1 MSRLP
6 YVSSLSSTHR
16 MFFPL
21 ALVLFEFSVYLANDM
36 ILPGMPAVI
45 HTFHSDIAYIPT
57 AMTAYLLG
65 GALLQWFLGPLSDR
79 VGRRPVLLVGVL
91 GFTVMCL
98 ATLLVT
104 SIEQFFVLRVIQG
117 MGLCFVTAVGYAAIQ
132 ENFEEATAVKVMAL
146 MANIALIAP
155 LIGPLAGAALV
166 TIAPWQSIFVFIAT
180 LTLLSFFGLHRF
192 MPKIA
197 SASSAKSPFSWAAV
211 ASDYCAVLSNRRFM
225 MGTCAAAF
233 VTLPLLIWISQA
245 PMILMVKAHLSPI
258 AFGLWQVPIFTG
270 LIIGNFAVGPLVARM
285 PIGRLVNIGVPF
297 VLGGLCLA
305 WVAMLIAPASYVWLV
320 IGMTISALGSGISS
334 AALTRLTLFSTP
346 IAKGTVSAAF
356 SMIMMLIFTL
366 GMEGVA
372 LGYPYGGNLFF
383 ASIALIFGIVF
394 FICAKRFTARV
405 FVPKDKKSDL
415 CSFN

>member
-1 MSRLP
+1 MSRLLYAGP
-6 YVSSLSSTHR
+6 LSSTHR

-45 HTFHSDIAYIPT
+45 HTFHSNIAYIPT

-91 GFTVMCL
+91 GFAVMCL

-104 SIEQFFVLRVIQG
+104 SITQFFVLRVIQG

-132 ENFEEATAVKVMAL
+132 ETFEEATAEKVTAL

-166 TIAPWQSIFVFIAT
+166 TIAPWQSIFVFIAA
-180 LTLLSFFGLHRF
+180 LTLLSFIGLYRF
-192 MPKIA
+192 MPKISLPLA
-197 SASSAKSPFSWAAV
+197 AKLPFSWTAV
-211 ASDYCAVLSNRRFM
+211 VSDYCAVLSHRRFM
-225 MGTCAAAF
+225 LGTCAVAF

-245 PMILMVKAHLSPI
+245 PMILMVKANLSPI

-270 LIIGNFAVGPLVARM
+270 LIVGNFAVGPLVARM
-285 PIGRLVNIGVPF
+285 PIVRLVNIGVPF
-297 VLGGLCLA
+297 VLSGLCLA
-305 WVAMLIAPASYVWLV
+305 WVAMLIAPTNYIWLV
-320 IGMTISALGSGISS
+320 IGMTISAIGCGISS

-346 IAKGTVSAAF
+346 IAKGTASAAF
-356 SMIMMLIFTL
+356 SMVMMLIFTL

-372 LGYPYGGNLFF
+372 QGYPYGGNLFF
-383 ASIALIFGIVF
+383 ASIALIFGMVF
-394 FICAKRFTARV
+394 FACARCFVGPALVPADAKRDT
-405 FVPKDKKSDL
+405 
-415 CSFN
+415 CSFD